1 VADLGEE
8 DLDVLMAL
16 TTAPHARRGAPAG
29 RGPARSRGGR
39 PRRLSPL
46 VLAFVL
52 VPLLV
57 EGFWVFWPA
66 IQGVYISFTRWDGVS
81 PPVWVGLGNYREML
95 GDPVFHTALWD
106 TVLWLLV
113 FGGLSALLGLGAALF
128 LQRER
133 RGVGFYRAALF
144 TPVVFSLVATALIW
158 QAIYQPGGV
167 IDQLLAAVGLGNL
180 QHAWLADSGTA
191 LYAVI
196 VPALWR
202 EIGYVMVLY
211 LAGLK
216 GIDPA
221 LYEAATVDGASR
233 WQRFRHV
240 TLPQLRPVNAVV
252 LSVIVIDS
260 LRSFDVVWA
269 LTQGGPYHSSEL
281 LSTYMYST
289 AFQSLR
295 LGYGSALAVVIFV
308 LAFGV
313 IVGYLVRAFREAE

>member
-1 VADLGEE
+1 MA
-8 DLDVLMAL
+8 VL
-16 TTAPHARRGAPAG
+16 TAPERRSPVRPPGGGKRAG
-29 RGPARSRGGR
+29 G
-39 PRRLSPL
+39 PRRTPPL

-52 VPLLV
+52 VPLLA
-57 EGFWVFWPA
+57 EALWVFWPA
-66 IQGVYISFTRWDGVS
+66 LQGFYLALTKWDGVS
-81 PPVWVGLGNYREML
+81 PPQFIGFGNFREMAH
-95 GDPVFHTALWD
+95 DEVFRSAAGH
-106 TVLWLLV
+106 TVLWLVL
-113 FGGLSALLGLGAALF
+113 FGGLSAVLGLAAALL
-128 LQRER
+128 LQQER

-144 TPVVFSLVATALIW
+144 LPVVFSLVATALVW
-158 QAIYQPGGV
+158 QAIYQPDGV
-167 IDQLLAAVGLGNL
+167 LNRLLGSVGLDSL
-180 QHAWLADSGTA
+180 QHAWLADQDTA

-202 EIGYVMVLY
+202 QIGYVMVLY

-221 LYEAATVDGASR
+221 LYEAAKVDGATA

-240 TLPQLRPVNAVV
+240 TLPQLRSVNAVV

-260 LRSFDVVWA
+260 LRSFDVVWS
-269 LTQGGPYHSSEL
+269 LTRGGPYHSSEL

-313 IVGYLVRAFREAE
+313 IASYLVRAFREAD

>member
-1 VADLGEE
+1 G
-8 DLDVLMAL
+8 
-16 TTAPHARRGAPAG
+16 RRP
-29 RGPARSRGGR
+29 RGP
-39 PRRLSPL
+39 RRTPPL

-52 VPLLV
+52 VPLLA
-57 EGFWVFWPA
+57 EALWVFWPA
-66 IQGVYISFTRWDGVS
+66 LQGFYLALTKWDGVS
-81 PPVWVGLGNYREML
+81 PPQFVGLDNFREMAHDDVFRSAL
-95 GDPVFHTALWD
+95 GH
-106 TVLWLLV
+106 TVLWLVL
-113 FGGLSALLGLGAALF
+113 FGGLSAVLGLAAALL
-128 LQRER
+128 LQQER

-144 TPVVFSLVATALIW
+144 LPVVFSLVATALVW
-158 QAIYQPGGV
+158 QAIYQPDGV
-167 IDQLLAAVGLGNL
+167 LNRVLDALGLGSL
-180 QHAWLADSGTA
+180 QHAWLADQDTA

-202 EIGYVMVLY
+202 QIGYVMVLY

-221 LYEAATVDGASR
+221 LYEAAKVDGASA

-240 TLPQLRPVNAVV
+240 TLPQLRSVNAVV

-260 LRSFDVVWA
+260 LRSFDVVWS
-269 LTQGGPYHSSEL
+269 LTRGGPYHSSEL

-313 IVGYLVRAFREAE
+313 IASYLVRAFREAD

>member
-1 VADLGEE
+1 MA
-8 DLDVLMAL
+8 VL
-16 TTAPHARRGAPAG
+16 TAPERRSPTPMPAKG
-29 RGPARSRGGR
+29 KRVRGP
-39 PRRLSPL
+39 RRTPPL

-57 EGFWVFWPA
+57 EAVWVFWPA
-66 IQGVYISFTRWDGVS
+66 AQGFYLALTKWDGVS
-81 PPVWVGLGNYREML
+81 PPQFVGLGNFREMAH
-95 GDPVFHTALWD
+95 DDVFRSAAGH
-106 TVLWLLV
+106 TVLWLVL
-113 FGGLSALLGLGAALF
+113 FGGLSALLGLAAALL
-128 LQRER
+128 LQQER

-144 TPVVFSLVATALIW
+144 LPVVFSLVATALVW
-158 QAIYQPGGV
+158 QAIYQPDGV
-167 IDQLLAAVGLGNL
+167 LNQLLQSVGLGSL
-180 QHAWLADSGTA
+180 RHAWLADQDTA

-202 EIGYVMVLY
+202 QIGYVMVLY

-221 LYEAATVDGASR
+221 LYEAAKVDGASA
-233 WQRFRHV
+233 WQRLRHV
-240 TLPQLRPVNAVV
+240 TLPQLRSVNAVV

-260 LRSFDVVWA
+260 LRSFDVVWS
-269 LTQGGPYHSSEL
+269 LTRGGPYHSSEL

-295 LGYGSALAVVIFV
+295 LGYGSALAAVIFV

-313 IVGYLVRAFREAE
+313 ICSYLVRAFREAD

>member
-1 VADLGEE
+1 MA
-8 DLDVLMAL
+8 VL
-16 TTAPHARRGAPAG
+16 TAPERRSPARPPVSGRRA
-29 RGPARSRGGR
+29 RGP
-39 PRRLSPL
+39 RRTPPL

-52 VPLLV
+52 VPLLA
-57 EGFWVFWPA
+57 EALWVFWPA
-66 IQGVYISFTRWDGVS
+66 LQGFWLALTKWDGVS
-81 PPVWVGLGNYREML
+81 PPEFAGLDNFREMAH
-95 GDPVFHTALWD
+95 DDVFRSAVGH
-106 TVLWLLV
+106 TVLWLVL
-113 FGGLSALLGLGAALF
+113 FGGLSAVLGLAAALL
-128 LQRER
+128 LQQER

-144 TPVVFSLVATALIW
+144 LPVVFSLVATALVW
-158 QAIYQPGGV
+158 QAIYQPDGV
-167 IDQLLAAVGLGNL
+167 LNRLLDTVGLGSL
-180 QHAWLADSGTA
+180 QHAWLADQDTA

-202 EIGYVMVLY
+202 QIGYVMVLY

-221 LYEAATVDGASR
+221 LYEAAKVDGASAL
-233 WQRFRHV
+233 QRLRHV
-240 TLPQLRPVNAVV
+240 TLPQLRAVNAVV

-260 LRSFDVVWA
+260 LRSFDVVWS
-269 LTQGGPYHSSEL
+269 LTRGGPYHSSEL

-313 IVGYLVRAFREAE
+313 IASYLVRAFREAD

>member
-1 VADLGEE
+1 MA
-8 DLDVLMAL
+8 VLTPSGAGSGRS
-16 TTAPHARRGAPAG
+16 TRSTGSTGSTARRP
-29 RGPARSRGGR
+29 GGR
-39 PRRLSPL
+39 RRATRVPPV

-52 VPLLV
+52 VPLLA

-66 IQGVYISFTRWDGVS
+66 VQGFYLSFTKWDGVS
-81 PPVWVGLGNYREML
+81 PPRFIGLGNYREMIH
-95 GDPVFHTALWD
+95 DTVFHTAMLD
-106 TVLWLLV
+106 TVLWLAL
-113 FGGLSALLGLGAALF
+113 FGGLSAVLGLGAALL
-128 LQRER
+128 LQQER
-133 RGVGFYRAALF
+133 RGVGVYRAALF
-144 TPVVFSLVATALIW
+144 LPVVFSLTATALVW
-158 QAIYQPGGV
+158 QAMYQPDGLV
-167 IDQLLAAVGLGNL
+167 DKTMSGLGL
-180 QHAWLADSGTA
+180 GGLTHPWLADQDTA

-202 EIGYVMVLY
+202 QIGYVMVLY

-221 LYEAATVDGASR
+221 LYEAAKVDGATR
-233 WQRFRHV
+233 WQQFRHI
-240 TLPQLRPVNAVV
+240 TLPQLSSVNAVV
-252 LSVIVIDS
+252 LSVIIIDS

-269 LTQGGPYHSSEL
+269 LTRGGPYHSSEL

-313 IVGYLVRAFREAE
+313 IASYLVRAFREAD

>member
-1 VADLGEE
+1 
-8 DLDVLMAL
+8 M
-16 TTAPHARRGAPAG
+16 
-29 RGPARSRGGR
+29 
-39 PRRLSPL
+39 

-52 VPLLV
+52 VPLLAEAV
-57 EGFWVFWPA
+57 WVFWPA
-66 IQGVYISFTRWDGVS
+66 LQGFYLALTKWDGVS
-81 PPVWVGLGNYREML
+81 APQFVGLDNFREMAH
-95 GDPVFHTALWD
+95 DDVFRSAAGH
-106 TVLWLLV
+106 TVLWLVL
-113 FGGLSALLGLGAALF
+113 FGGLSAVLGLAAALL
-128 LQRER
+128 LQQER

-144 TPVVFSLVATALIW
+144 LPVVFSLVATALVW
-158 QAIYQPGGV
+158 QAIYQPDGV
-167 IDQLLAAVGLGNL
+167 LNRLLQGVGLGSL
-180 QHAWLADSGTA
+180 QHAWLADQDTA

-202 EIGYVMVLY
+202 QIGYVMVLY

-221 LYEAATVDGASR
+221 LYEAAKVDGASAL
-233 WQRFRHV
+233 QRFRHV
-240 TLPQLRPVNAVV
+240 TLPQLRSVNAVV

-260 LRSFDVVWA
+260 LRSFDVVWS
-269 LTQGGPYHSSEL
+269 LTRGGPYHSSEL

-313 IVGYLVRAFREAE
+313 IASYLVRAFREAD

>member
-1 VADLGEE
+1 MA
-8 DLDVLMAL
+8 VL
-16 TTAPHARRGAPAG
+16 TPARPAPAVT
-29 RGPARSRGGR
+29 PAGGR
-39 PRRLSPL
+39 RRRPGHRVPPL

-52 VPLLV
+52 VPLLAEAV
-57 EGFWVFWPA
+57 WVFWPA
-66 IQGVYISFTRWDGVS
+66 LQGFYLALTSWDGVS
-81 PPVWVGLGNYREML
+81 PPRFIGLGNFREMA
-95 GDPVFHTALWD
+95 GDEVFRTAALD
-106 TVLWLLV
+106 TVLWLVL
-113 FGGLSALLGLGAALF
+113 FGGLSALLGLAAALL
-128 LQRER
+128 LQQER

-144 TPVVFSLVATALIW
+144 LPVVFSLVATALVW
-158 QAIYQPGGV
+158 QAIYQPDGV
-167 IDQLLAAVGLGNL
+167 LNQLLQSVGLGSL
-180 QHAWLADSGTA
+180 RHAWLADQDTA

-202 EIGYVMVLY
+202 QIGYVMVLY

-216 GIDPA
+216 GVDPA
-221 LYEAATVDGASR
+221 LYEAAKVDGATA

-240 TLPQLRPVNAVV
+240 TLPQLRSVNAVV

-260 LRSFDVVWA
+260 LRSFDVVWS
-269 LTQGGPYHSSEL
+269 LTRGGPYHSSEL

-313 IVGYLVRAFREAE
+313 ICSYLVRAFREAD